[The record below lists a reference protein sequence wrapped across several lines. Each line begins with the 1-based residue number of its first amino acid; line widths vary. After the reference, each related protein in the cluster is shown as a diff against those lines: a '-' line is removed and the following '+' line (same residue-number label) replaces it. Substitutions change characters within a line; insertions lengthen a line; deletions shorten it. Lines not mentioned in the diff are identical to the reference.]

1 MNRGALTLYRMRPQ
15 AVSVLATVASP
26 LASMSMVHVPVP
38 FAASFRAL
46 ACLV

>member
-1 MNRGALTLYRMRPQ
+1 MNRGELTLYRMRPQ

-38 FAASFRAL
+38 LSAAFNAL